1 MTAINQRGGVILI
14 AGGAADEAHD
24 FLGEDFLSL
33 RESGEEVFF
42 GTVLGVG
49 VGVDMSALCVLSL
62 WDDPEELSD
71 GFEDVDS
78 LFESLFAALLY
89 PSLR

>member
-33 RESGEEVFF
+33 RDSGEEVFF
-42 GTVLGVG
+42 GSVLG

-62 WDDPEELSD
+62 WDDPEEPSD